1 MATLNE
7 IVYNIKNIAA
17 AGSSNSES
25 DISNRQIKAWV
36 HYYRA
41 EILKEMSANG
51 KKLSYLCYQS
61 VNPVHSSDVYWGIND
76 WKTYVESVTDTNRQ
90 MVVSSDRTWIL
101 AGVTHNTA
109 SIYQYE
115 DFYGRDFYNDSQT
128 RSENGDYGHL
138 KFYVPNL
145 LHVNGNGVSSLR
157 VRESLEN
164 FKNQH
169 GYIDIP
175 FVSKDEYANKKHN
188 RFTSKSPAAYLQKYA
203 DGREVLTIGRLRSY
217 AIDPVGSPYKSMK
230 YIVYADLLLSNPTEA
245 PDWNDDMFYP
255 FPDDLIPELNKK
267 IFTMEMSL
275 TLQGRAD
282 KVSDNADTTK
292 FNQSQAQTQVRKQ

>member
-7 IVYNIKNIAA
+7 IVYNIKNIAT

-51 KKLSYLCYQS
+51 KKISYLCYQS
-61 VNPVHSSDVYWGIND
+61 VNPVHSSDVYWGINS
-76 WKTYVESVTDTNRQ
+76 WKTYVEDLTTSSRQ
-90 MVVSSDRTWIL
+90 MIVSSDRTWIL
-101 AGVTHNTA
+101 AGITHNTA

-115 DFYGRDFYNDSQT
+115 DFYGRDFYNDFQG

-138 KFYVPNL
+138 KFYVPSL
-145 LHVNGNGVSSLR
+145 LHINGNGVSSLR
-157 VRESLEN
+157 IRESLEN
-164 FKNQH
+164 FKNNH
-169 GYIDIP
+169 GTIDIP

-188 RFTSKSPAAYLQKYA
+188 RFSSKSPAAYLQKYA

-217 AIDPVGSPYKSMK
+217 AINPTGSPYKSIK
-230 YIVYADLLLSNPTEA
+230 YIIYADLLLSNPTEA
-245 PDWNDDMFYP
+245 PNWNDDMFYP

-292 FNQSQAQTQVRKQ
+292 FNQSQAQTQVRK

>member
-7 IVYNIKNIAA
+7 IVYNIKNIAT

-61 VNPVHSSDVYWGIND
+61 VNPVQSSDVYWNNSD
-76 WKTYVESVTDTNRQ
+76 WVTYVELKT
-90 MVVSSDRTWIL
+90 SSTREMIVAADRTFIE
-101 AGVTHNTA
+101 A
-109 SIYQYE
+109 SIDAGSAAIVNYE
-115 DFYGRDFYNDSQT
+115 DFYGRDFYNDFQG

-138 KFYVPNL
+138 KFYVPSL
-145 LHVNGNGVSSLR
+145 LHINGNGVSSLR
-157 VRESLEN
+157 IREGQGDY
-164 FKNQH
+164 KNNH
-169 GYIDIP
+169 GTIDIP

-188 RFTSKSPAAYLQKYA
+188 RFSSKSPAAYLQKYS

-217 AIDPVGSPYKSMK
+217 FINPTGSPVVPIQYV
-230 YIVYADLLLSNPTEA
+230 VYSDLLLSNPTEA
-245 PDWNDDMFYP
+245 PNWNDDMFYP
-255 FPDDLIPELNKK
+255 LPDDLIPELNKK

-292 FNQSQAQTQVRKQ
+292 FNQSQAQTQVRK